1 MTAAN
6 LAQIRHTLDRA
17 EFHLESPYG
26 LTVGRLIGHL
36 GLGTI
41 DHCEDLIKLCESKGL
56 IEVEQTSYST
66 AHVKSVTP
74 LGKMVQVALKTRF
87 DEFEERCQSI
97 EAQLESVIVAV
108 RQEQPDGQLKIA
120 PAIVPPGSPTRELI
134 RERET

>member
-36 GLGTI
+36 GLGFT
-41 DHCEDLIKLCESKGL
+41 DDCEDLIKLCESKGL
-56 IEVEQTSYST
+56 IKIEQIDYST
-66 AHVKSVTP
+66 AQVKGVTP
-74 LGKMVQVALKTRF
+74 LGKLVQVALKTRI
-87 DEFEERCQSI
+87 DEFEECCQSV

-108 RQEQPDGQLKIA
+108 RQEQPDEQLKIA